1 MANNTAFQLI
11 FFMLVFNAA
20 AGLMIMGIVDINGN
34 RIFDVSNM
42 GGYVHNTTDTD
53 EFIENMEK
61 TITPGGELEDKG
73 DQIYRVLDL
82 VNIGF
87 FKRFIDTIDNLLFGF
102 WNVLEGILGGF
113 LDPGFRVF
121 LFATI
126 KTLTTIAYVIA
137 AFNLWTGK
145 DLAGD

>member
-1 MANNTAFQLI
+1 MANNNAFKLI

-20 AGLMIMGIVDINGN
+20 AGLMIMGIVDANGD
-34 RIFDVSNM
+34 RIFDAGNM

-53 EFIENMEK
+53 EFVENMEK

-82 VNIGF
+82 INVGF
-87 FKRFIDTIDNLLFGF
+87 FQRFIDTVDNLLFGF
-102 WNVLEGILGGF
+102 WNVIEGILGGF
-113 LDPGFRVF
+113 LEPSFRVF

-126 KTLTTIAYVIA
+126 KTLTTIAYMIA
-137 AFNLWTGK
+137 AFGLWTGK